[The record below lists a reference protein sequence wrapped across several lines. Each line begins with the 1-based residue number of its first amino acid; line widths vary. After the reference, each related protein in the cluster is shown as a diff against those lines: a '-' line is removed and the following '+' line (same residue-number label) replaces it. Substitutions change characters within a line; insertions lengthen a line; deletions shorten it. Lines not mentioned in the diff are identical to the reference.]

1 MNHREQLARQT
12 LADVMKKLYSRG
24 LISVYGGNASMVLD
38 DHNAVLITPS
48 GFNKENLKEED
59 LVKVDFLSGG
69 VLGEGKPS
77 SELRTHMSIYRANP
91 AVRAV
96 VHAHPP
102 TLVGLCSAGFD
113 FGVYTPEQA
122 LLVGKPS
129 VISFCL
135 GEELAQAISTLAGTT
150 CHAVVVKNHG
160 VFAWGQSLTEA
171 YARIEILEEAAK
183 MVVAGNVIM
192 GGLGVSSLSDEQVL
206 DILKN
211 YKPSHKSQ

>member
-1 MNHREQLARQT
+1 MNQGEQWARQA
-12 LADVMKKLYSRG
+12 LADVMKKLYGRG
-24 LISVYGGNASMVLD
+24 LISIYGGNASVLLD
-38 DHNAVLITPS
+38 DDNAVLITPS
-48 GFNKENLKEED
+48 GFNKENLREED

-77 SELRTHMSIYRANP
+77 SELRTHMGIYRANP

-122 LLVGKPS
+122 LLVGKPG
-129 VISFCL
+129 VIDFCL
-135 GEELAQAISTLAGTT
+135 GEELAQAISALAGTT
-150 CHAVVVKNHG
+150 CHAAVVNNHG
-160 VFAWGQSLTEA
+160 VFAWGQALTEA

-183 MVVAGNVIM
+183 MVAAAGAVL
-192 GGLGVSSLSDEQVL
+192 GLAVNPLSDEQVEN
-206 DILKN
+206 ILQN
-211 YKPSHKSQ
+211 YKPSR